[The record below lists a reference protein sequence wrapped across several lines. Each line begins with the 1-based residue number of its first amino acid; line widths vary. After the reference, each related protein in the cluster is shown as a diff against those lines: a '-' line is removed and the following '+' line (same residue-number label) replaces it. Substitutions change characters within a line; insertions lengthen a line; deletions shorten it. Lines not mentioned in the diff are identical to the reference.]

1 MFTFER
7 CSLFMIYHKYCVTEW
22 EEFGTEKKC
31 SYFGVVHFL
40 EVFTFGG
47 FTVLNQGWLRIY
59 TKYNIIKFTANN
71 FRTHCVFNFIIIYN
85 NLNMSPMI
93 IRELETIYKGMCTF
107 HVIEIRFN
115 AIRLGL

>member
-59 TKYNIIKFTANN
+59 TKYNIIKFTAIISE
-71 FRTHCVFNFIIIYN
+71 RTVYSISLSF
-85 NLNMSPMI
+85 
-93 IRELETIYKGMCTF
+93 TITS
-107 HVIEIRFN
+107 I
-115 AIRLGL
+115 